1 MDFELCFI
9 AGIALGIEYQE
20 QDKGYLVIDLLFI
33 RVLVSKNTDE
43 EEYDD

>member
-1 MDFELCFI
+1 MDIELCFI

-20 QDKGYLVIDLLFI
+20 QAKGYLVIDLFFI
-33 RVLVSKNTDE
+33 RILVSKNTDE